1 MRWVDKYRPRELSG
15 VIGQTA
21 AIRYLTRFAADPHA
35 DCLLLQGP
43 GGTGKTSAAW
53 ALAHALGCDVLKIRG
68 SELDVETVKDL
79 PRRMAGRQLFGGEWN
94 YWLIEE
100 LEALHPKAVQA
111 LKDVWEHLGRHNL
124 VVATSNVSSEIHPVL
139 LQRFTVVNFPGG
151 NELATA
157 GNEFLAE
164 TWLRETS
171 GEPLPH
177 GWRSLG
183 FNGKDYSLRTA
194 LKRLEQCYMSRE
206 PVECAA

>member
-1 MRWVDKYRPRELSG
+1 MRWVDKYRPKDLSE

-21 AIRYLTRFAADPHA
+21 AIRYLTRFAANPTA
-35 DCLLLQGP
+35 DCLLLHGP

-53 ALAHALGCDVLKIRG
+53 ALAHALGCEPVKIRG

-79 PRRMAGRQLFGGEWN
+79 PRRMGFRPMFGGSFN

-111 LKDVWEHLGRHNL
+111 LKDVWECLGSHNL
-124 VVATSNVSSEIHPVL
+124 VVATSNVSSDIHPVL
-139 LQRFTVVNFPGG
+139 LQRFNPVYFPGG

-157 GNEFLAE
+157 GNEFLTT
-164 TWLRETS
+164 TWLRETG
-171 GEPLPH
+171 GEPLPQ

-194 LKRLEQCYMSRE
+194 LKRLEQAYLSRE
-206 PVECAA
+206 GLVAA